1 MNQKLLSLF
10 ITPMTGNGG
19 DRVVLNLTKAFADLG
34 FNVDLVVPEVTDYH
48 RKIMPTLSPMVRTVD
63 MGLPISNTIYFK
75 KLFKLRQYLNH
86 EQPLALLANGDYVGL
101 ANAAKLISH
110 SPTKIIQ
117 VIHVHVSQYLGK
129 LSSLRTRAK
138 CFFLKQFYKKSDGI
152 VAVSQGV
159 GQDLAKLMGIPPASI
174 QTIYNPVV
182 TADLLDQAKAPID
195 HPWFAPGEPPVIL
208 GAGRLHPQKDF
219 ATLIRAFAIVRQQRP
234 ARLLIVGGE
243 PAQKQEL
250 EALIHELQLE
260 QDAQLFGFT
269 DNPYA
274 FMAKAAV
281 FALSSRYEG
290 FGNVLVEA
298 MATGTPVVS
307 TDCESGPAEILED
320 GKYGRLVPVSNS
332 TALAEAI
339 LETLTNPLDGSI
351 LQVRSQD
358 FTGEKI
364 GRQYINFIKELVN

>member
-19 DRVVLNLTKAFADLG
+19 DRVVLNLTQAFTDLG

-48 RKIMPTLSPMVRTVD
+48 RKMMPTLSPMVRTVD

-117 VIHVHVSQYLGK
+117 VIHVHVSRYLGE
-129 LSSLRTRAK
+129 LSSVRTWAK

-152 VAVSQGV
+152 IAVSQGV
-159 GQDLAKLMGIPPASI
+159 GQDLAQLMGIPSASI
-174 QTIYNPVV
+174 QTIYNPIV
-182 TADLLDQAKAPID
+182 TADLLNQAQVSID

-219 ATLIRAFAIVRQQRP
+219 ATLIRAFAKVRQQYA
-234 ARLLIVGGE
+234 ARLLIIGGE
-243 PAQKQEL
+243 PAQKDEL
-250 EALIHELQLE
+250 QALIHELQLE

-269 DNPYA
+269 ENPYA
-274 FMAKAAV
+274 YMANAAV

-307 TDCESGPAEILED
+307 TNCESGPAEILD
-320 GKYGRLVPVSNS
+320 NGRYGELVAVGNPNALANALV
-332 TALAEAI
+332 TAL
-339 LETLTNPLDGSI
+339 LRPLDSKI
-351 LQVRSQD
+351 LQARAQEYA
-358 FTGEKI
+358 TEKI
-364 GRQYINFIKELVN
+364 ARQYLDFINKL